1 MCWKKQTI
9 WTVCWHTTT
18 ESGTCSKQERLV
30 QKNLKSHH
38 PHYQQSPRP
47 LWMILLCCLPS
58 EPPSP
63 SQSRKRCPTETWTEE
78 VERLCPRCQ
87 TIRDAP
93 SLVPGRAP
101 AAANSNTRFDAGGS
115 PAKPAAVV
123 KRNGHLLPL
132 DGTAARGSVHP
143 PPGETGTTWRPRLR
157 DPVVSSRRRRR
168 PDLVETPLAPDHRI
182 QPRTSDPPPY
192 KSLKLNAARF
202 PPHSRESITAT
213 AITATIAAP

>member
-30 QKNLKSHH
+30 QKNLNSHH
-38 PHYQQSPRP
+38 PHDQPSPRP

-63 SQSRKRCPTETWTEE
+63 SQSRKRCLTETWTEE

-101 AAANSNTRFDAGGS
+101 AAANSNTRNDAGGS
-115 PAKPAAVV
+115 PAKPAAVA
-123 KRNGHLLPL
+123 KRNGFVGDRNL
-132 DGTAARGSVHP
+132 HP
-143 PPGETGTTWRPRLR
+143 TGTRHGAVFILLRRGPAPRGVLVFAIR
-157 DPVVSSRRRRR
+157 SSAAAAEGDPASSRHHW
-168 PDLVETPLAPDHRI
+168 P
-182 QPRTSDPPPY
+182 
-192 KSLKLNAARF
+192 
-202 PPHSRESITAT
+202 
-213 AITATIAAP
+213 